1 MPLRVPPIYEMGPLY
16 GPGCRWDFL
25 VASPNVRGLEQ
36 LGGIAA
42 IAAVAVA
49 CSGNDPHV
57 TFGSSGGTLDDELEP
72 AR

>member
-1 MPLRVPPIYEMGPLY
+1 
-16 GPGCRWDFL
+16 L